1 MVRAEDWFAVFGRN
15 GVMPGEAEMEQT
27 ELKITPRRDT
37 VLKY

>member
-1 MVRAEDWFAVFGRN
+1 VARAEGWFAVFWGN